1 MPDHKLSTYTAK
13 RNFDVTPEPAGGS
26 EAHPASSLRF
36 VVQKHAARRL
46 HYDLRLELDGVFK
59 SWAVTRGPSADPADK
74 RLAVEVEDHPLDYGD
89 FEGTIPEGQYGGGTV
104 MIWDRGTWEPE
115 QPSPE
120 DALRHGDLKF
130 TLKGHKLKGSWVLVR
145 MKHDRTGGKRVNWL
159 LIKHKDLQAREGLG
173 EALLEDDASIAS
185 ARSMDDIAAGRGRK
199 PSPFMTKPVPTAK
212 VPVVKSKTNP
222 QPEKPPAA
230 TSEKPPIAKPKRT
243 GARKAPVARPDFV
256 LPQLCRSIETPP
268 SGSDWVHE
276 VKFDGY
282 RVQLSVSGG
291 QAVLQTRKGLDW
303 TERFGAIGRAAADL
317 PDAVIDGEVV
327 ALDAA
332 GAPDF
337 AALQAA
343 LSDGKT
349 EDLVFF
355 AFDLLFDAGQDL
367 RALPLSERKTRLEAL
382 LEHHRATIPTIRY
395 VAHFT
400 AAGDAVL
407 LAACRMSLEGI
418 VSKRLDAPY
427 RSGRSDSWTKAK
439 CRGGHEVVIG
449 GWAETAGRFRS
460 LLVGAHRGD
469 HLVYLG
475 RVGTGYSEAVV
486 KRILPALKQREE
498 PKSPFGGD
506 LAPRREPGVHW
517 LRPELVAEIQFA
529 GWTGDGM
536 VRQASFKGLREDKP
550 ADEVEAET
558 PASSDTALA
567 KLTDGAKPKDKVK
580 PAPAGAK
587 PSQVPRH
594 RPDTASAVVWGVVI
608 SHPEKSLWPATGGEP
623 AVSKL
628 DLARY
633 FEAVGS
639 AIMPHIAGRPCS
651 LVRTPDGIDGE
662 HFFQRHAMRGTSS
675 LLSLMNV
682 DGDHKAY
689 LALDRVEGLAALA
702 QVGATELHPANGWP
716 GEPEIPG
723 RLVFDLDP
731 APDVPFS
738 AVIEAAREM
747 RDRLEHL
754 GLVTFPKTTGGKG
767 LHVVTPLARDAGLTW
782 AEAKAFARQVSTEM
796 AADSPDRYL
805 VTMSKAAR
813 TGRIFLDYLRN
824 DHLSTA
830 VAPFSPRARPGAPV
844 SMPLTWLQ
852 VRSGLDPQRYTLRSV
867 PGLVTKSD
875 AWSGYGE
882 AARPMPRLEMP
893 RAKPKRR

>member
-1 MPDHKLSTYTAK
+1 MPDHKLSTYAAK
-13 RNFDVTPEPAGGS
+13 RNFDVTPEPAGVS
-26 EAHPASSLRF
+26 DAVTASSLRF

-59 SWAVTRGPSADPADK
+59 SWAVTRGPSLDPADK

-89 FEGTIPEGQYGGGTV
+89 FEGTIPEGEYGGGTV

-130 TLKGHKLKGSWVLVR
+130 FLKGHKLKGSWVLVR

-159 LIKHKDLQAREGLG
+159 LIKHKDQQAREGSG
-173 EALLEDDASIAS
+173 EALLDDNASIAS

-199 PSPFMTKPVPTAK
+199 PAPFMTKPVAAATAPAPRAK
-212 VPVVKSKTNP
+212 ATPA
-222 QPEKPPAA
+222 QKPKGTPAA
-230 TSEKPPIAKPKRT
+230 TPKPASGSRN
-243 GARKAPVARPDFV
+243 AAAPRPDFV
-256 LPQLCRSIETPP
+256 PPQLCRSIETPP
-268 SGSDWVHE
+268 TGSGWVHE

-291 QAVLQTRKGLDW
+291 KAVLKTRKGLDW

-349 EDLVFF
+349 DDLVFF
-355 AFDLLFDAGQDL
+355 AFDLLFEAGQDL
-367 RALPLSERKTRLEAL
+367 RALPLSDRKTRLEIL
-382 LEHHRATIPTIRY
+382 LGARRETMPTIRY

-400 AAGDAVL
+400 AAGEAVL

-439 CRGGHEVVIG
+439 CRGGHDVVIG

-469 HLVYLG
+469 RLVYLG

-486 KRILPALKQREE
+486 KRIMPALKQREE
-498 PKSPFGGD
+498 PTSPFGGD

-567 KLTDGAKPKDKVK
+567 KLTDGVKPKDKTK

-587 PSQVPRH
+587 PTPAPRH
-594 RPDTASAVVWGVVI
+594 RPDKASAVVWGVVI
-608 SHPEKSLWPATGGEP
+608 SHPEKSLWPAATGEP

-675 LLSLMNV
+675 LLSLMTV

-754 GLVTFPKTTGGKG
+754 GLVPFPKTTGGKG
-767 LHVVTPLARDAGLTW
+767 LHVVTPLARDASLTW

-852 VRSGLDPQRYTLRSV
+852 VRTGLDPQRFTLRTV
-867 PGLVTKSD
+867 PALVAKSE
-875 AWSGYGE
+875 AWGGYAE
-882 AARPMPRLEMP
+882 AVRPMPRLDSA